1 MASPD
6 YSKMTMDEF
15 DVYLVKVLQEVRG
28 VDMLFQIP
36 GVYDLVSDYYNND
49 VLDLWAEENPDK
61 AYPQEGA

>member
-36 GVYDLVSDYYNND
+36 GVYHLVYDY
-49 VLDLWAEENPDK
+49 
-61 AYPQEGA
+61 